1 MVLFNKRENMFN
13 KENNVL
19 ISNLKGRVSK
29 VLGTRVKLT
38 SDERSGLEGIYEAI
52 DSLILSKKDNSAVE
66 TFKKQLKVHAKFIQE
81 TSKSYIKEHI
91 IPLINKVGTRKWGS
105 DE

>member
-1 MVLFNKRENMFN
+1 MILFNKREKMFN
-13 KENNVL
+13 ENNNIL

-38 SDERSGLEGIYEAI
+38 SEERSGLEGIYEAI
-52 DSLILSKKDNSAVE
+52 DSLILSKKDINAVE
-66 TFKKQLKVHAKFIQE
+66 AFKEKLKLHTKFIE
-81 TSKSYIKEHI
+81 ATSKSYIKEHI
-91 IPLINKVGTRKWGS
+91 IPLINKVRTRKWGK

>member
-1 MVLFNKRENMFN
+1 MLIFNKREKMFN
-13 KENNVL
+13 ESNNIL

-38 SDERSGLEGIYEAI
+38 AEERSGLEGIYEAI
-52 DSLILSKKDNSAVE
+52 DSLILSKKDVTAVE
-66 TFKKQLKVHAKFIQE
+66 TFKAQLKLHTKFIEE

-91 IPLINKVGTRKWGS
+91 IPLINKVRTRKWGK